1 MAVTTQAPKPK
12 QVLSQLMTKIG
23 TKGGMSLTSNFD
35 VRFDF
40 PRGEPFF
47 ASKFYNGQEREVIHF
62 LCDEAQL
69 PNVQS
74 AVGNLTGRYLGEGQV
89 NYPHTRIFTDISLG
103 FLLDADLTALKFFQ
117 SWYDFIFGEGGII
130 SSSGDF
136 DTVSSQ
142 SPRDM
147 NRINRLEFPDSY
159 TSNLRII
166 KTEPNAVEYNGR
178 APVTY
183 ILENAYP
190 YAIDAVPLSYGAS
203 QIARVNVNFYYT
215 RHTVSYGMTP

>member
-1 MAVTTQAPKPK
+1 MARK
-12 QVLSQLMTKIG
+12 VLNELMTKIG

-40 PRGEPFF
+40 PRGEPP
-47 ASKFYNGQEREVIHF
+47 AVAKYYTGGDRDAIHF

-74 AVGNLTGRYLGEGQV
+74 AVGNLTGRYLGEGQI

-117 SWYDFIFGEGGII
+117 TWYDYIFGEADII

-136 DTVSSQ
+136 DTVRDQ
-142 SPRDM
+142 NPRP
-147 NRINRLEFPDSY
+147 INRPNRLNYPDDY
-159 TSNLRII
+159 TANLRII
-166 KTEPNAVEYNGR
+166 KTEPDQSSYNGR